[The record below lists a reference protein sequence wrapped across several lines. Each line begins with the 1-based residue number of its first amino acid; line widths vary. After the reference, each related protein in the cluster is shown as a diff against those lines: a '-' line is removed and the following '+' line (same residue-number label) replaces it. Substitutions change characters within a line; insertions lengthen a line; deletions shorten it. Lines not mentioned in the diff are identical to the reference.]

1 MNNSSDKIRA
11 IYKSRSTLLELLD
24 AQGYDVEDYVEFS
37 LNEVDAMF
45 NNDQLDM
52 LLTHKDNGK
61 KTYIKY
67 YTNGGQL
74 HVRKMTEMIDELYN
88 IENVLNK
95 DDDFIIIYEDDPN
108 DTVVTNLKYLYDN
121 EGIFI
126 VVHNIKRLQFNILE
140 HSLVPQSRKLNAIE
154 TDDLMKKYNLSKL
167 SQLPEVSR
175 FDPQSLAMG
184 LRPGQV
190 CEYKRQSNTAITTN
204 YYRVCV

>member
-24 AQGYDVEDYVEFS
+24 AQGYEVEDYVEFS

-140 HSLVPQSRKLNAIE
+140 HSLVPECRKLNAVE
-154 TDDLMKKYNLSKL
+154 TSDLMKKYNLSKL

-175 FDPQSLAMG
+175 FDPQSLAIC

>member
-140 HSLVPQSRKLNAIE
+140 HSLVPESRKLNAVE
-154 TDDLMKKYNLSKL
+154 TSDLMKKYNLSKL

-175 FDPQSLAMG
+175 FDPQSLAMC

>member
-140 HSLVPQSRKLNAIE
+140 HSLVPESRKLNAIE

-175 FDPQSLAMG
+175 FDPQSLAMC

>member
-24 AQGYDVEDYVEFS
+24 RQGYNVEDYVEFS

-45 NNDQLDM
+45 TNDQLDM
-52 LLTHKDNGK
+52 LLEHKDNSK

-74 HVRKMTEMIDELYN
+74 HVRKLTEMIDELYN
-88 IENVLNK
+88 IENVLDKN
-95 DDDFIIIYEDDPN
+95 DDFIIVYEDDPN
-108 DTVVTNLKYLYDN
+108 DTVTTNLKYLYDN

-126 VVHNIKRLQFNILE
+126 VVHNIKRLQFNILD
-140 HSLVPQSRKLNAIE
+140 HHLVPRCRKLNVIE
-154 TDDLMKKYNLSKL
+154 TDDLMKKYNLSNL

-175 FDPQSLAMG
+175 FDPQALAIG
-184 LRPGQV
+184 LRPRQV
-190 CEYKRQSNTAITTN
+190 CEYKRESNTAISTT
-204 YYRVCV
+204 YFRVCV

>member
-1 MNNSSDKIRA
+1 MNNSSDKIRS

-24 AQGYDVEDYVEFS
+24 TQGYNVDDYIEFS

-52 LLTHKDNGK
+52 LIEHSSGNK
-61 KTYIKY
+61 KVYIKY

-74 HVRKMTEMIDELYN
+74 QVRKLTEMIDELYN
-88 IENVLNK
+88 IENVLTK
-95 DDDFIIIYEDDPN
+95 DDDFIIVYNDDPN
-108 DTVVTNLKYLYDN
+108 DTVTTNLKYLYDH

-126 VVHNIKRLQFNILE
+126 IVHSIKRLQFNILQ
-140 HSLVPQSRKLNAIE
+140 HSLVPKCRTLDKTEA
-154 TDDLMKKYNLSKL
+154 DDLIKKYNLSN
-167 SQLPEVSR
+167 SRQLPEVSR
-175 FDPQSLAMG
+175 FDPQSLAIG

>member
-24 AQGYDVEDYVEFS
+24 TQGYDVEDYVEFS

-140 HSLVPQSRKLNAIE
+140 HSLVPESRKLNAIE

>member
-1 MNNSSDKIRA
+1 
-11 IYKSRSTLLELLD
+11 
-24 AQGYDVEDYVEFS
+24 
-37 LNEVDAMF
+37 
-45 NNDQLDM
+45 
-52 LLTHKDNGK
+52 
-61 KTYIKY
+61 
-67 YTNGGQL
+67 
-74 HVRKMTEMIDELYN
+74 MTEMIDELYN

-140 HSLVPQSRKLNAIE
+140 HSLVPESRKLNAVE
-154 TDDLMKKYNLSKL
+154 TSDLMKKYNLSKL

-175 FDPQSLAMG
+175 FDPQSLAMC

>member
-11 IYKSRSTLLELLD
+11 IYKSRSTLLELMD
-24 AQGYDVEDYVEFS
+24 TQGYAVEDYIEFS

-52 LLTHKDNGK
+52 LLTHKENGK

-88 IENVLNK
+88 IENVLTK
-95 DDDFIIIYEDDPN
+95 DDDFIIVYEDDPN
-108 DTVVTNLKYLYDN
+108 DTIVTDLKYLYDN
-121 EGIFI
+121 EGIFV

-140 HSLVPQSRKLNAIE
+140 HSLVPECRKLNAVE
-154 TDDLMKKYNLSKL
+154 TSDLMKKYNLSKL

-175 FDPQSLAMG
+175 FDPQSLAIC

>member
-24 AQGYDVEDYVEFS
+24 AQGYEVEDYVEFS

-140 HSLVPQSRKLNAIE
+140 HSLVPESRKLNAVE
-154 TDDLMKKYNLSKL
+154 TSDLMKKYNLSKL

-175 FDPQSLAMG
+175 FDPQSLAMC